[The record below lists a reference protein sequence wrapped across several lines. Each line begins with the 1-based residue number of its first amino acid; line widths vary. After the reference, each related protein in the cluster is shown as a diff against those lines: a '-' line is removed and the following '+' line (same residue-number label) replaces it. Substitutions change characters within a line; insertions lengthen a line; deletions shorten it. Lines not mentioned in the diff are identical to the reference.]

1 MQSYNCAD
9 GGSGVASCAGPV
21 ANQAAIDSS
30 TPGRKTFVV
39 DAADEVGNRLSSSA
53 NYTILAATQ
62 SALSSTPDPSDPG
75 QNVALTATL
84 TSAFGSPTGT
94 VSFFEGSVLLGSG
107 QLDPQ
112 GHVTITLSGLAAGR
126 HTIVASYTGEGLFAS
141 STSKPLEQLVRVPTV
156 VSYTGVTM
164 LATKT
169 SATLSAT
176 LEQTAA
182 RRSAASR

>member
-1 MQSYNCAD
+1 VCRAI
-9 GGSGVASCAGPV
+9 AG
-21 ANQAAIDSS
+21 
-30 TPGRKTFVV
+30 KTFVV

-126 HTIVASYTGEGLFAS
+126 HTIVTSYTGEGLFAS
-141 STSKPLEQLVRVPTV
+141 STSKPLEPLCSRRRRRRRYPPR
-156 VSYTGVTM
+156 S
-164 LATKT
+164 
-169 SATLSAT
+169 SRR
-176 LEQTAA
+176 AA